1 MANDPAL
8 EALARML
15 KQKQPYDYN
24 ARTGAPTTRP
34 QMLRSMQGDVAD
46 LKNGI
51 RGLGVNSQLGLPDAP
66 PPVST
71 ADFGRTPPFIPPQAA
86 ANIGA
91 NVGTGIGG
99 AIAPPTPPVTVQA
112 TPPMAPMA
120 QPTPPPGD
128 QGLPSTLTQSATA
141 ADANNPISMG
151 GPDTPGFWQR
161 FNKAISS
168 GQVPEGYRGVMG
180 ELIKNG

>member
-1 MANDPAL
+1 MGLPNDNMAQIA
-8 EALARML
+8 
-15 KQKQPYDYN
+15 
-24 ARTGAPTTRP
+24 
-34 QMLRSMQGDVAD
+34 QML
-46 LKNGI
+46 LKGNE
-51 RGLGVNSQLGLPDAP
+51 
-66 PPVST
+66 T
-71 ADFGRTPPFIPPQAA
+71 AQTPPYIPPQAA

-112 TPPMAPMA
+112 TPPMSPPVS

>member
-1 MANDPAL
+1 MGLPNDNMAQIA
-8 EALARML
+8 
-15 KQKQPYDYN
+15 
-24 ARTGAPTTRP
+24 
-34 QMLRSMQGDVAD
+34 QML
-46 LKNGI
+46 LKGNE
-51 RGLGVNSQLGLPDAP
+51 
-66 PPVST
+66 T
-71 ADFGRTPPFIPPQAA
+71 AQTPPFIPPQAA

-112 TPPMAPMA
+112 TPPMAPPMA
-120 QPTPPPGD
+120 PTPPPGD

-141 ADANNPISMG
+141 ADANIS
-151 GPDTPGFWQR
+151 GPSTPGFWQR